1 MTRIGGD
8 GNGFIPRSGS
18 GLDLPAFK
26 PRMTVDSSAILD
38 GMSMPGLQPHMT
50 MNERGQDS
58 RLSKRKST
66 TTINN
71 LKNDYYGKLTHDD
84 ALSNVSYS
92 SAEEYN
98 EYSG

>member
-1 MTRIGGD
+1 
-8 GNGFIPRSGS
+8 
-18 GLDLPAFK
+18 
-26 PRMTVDSSAILD
+26 
-38 GMSMPGLQPHMT
+38 MT